1 MLLRGQGSRSDGLI
15 AIGLPRADE
24 VAVVAHAMLS
34 KRMGDR
40 FPQSTTLQGHN
51 SRSDGYRHPPFGDR
65 QRSLMNDQ
73 KSFWAIYWEFAAKAD
88 QGKKAS

>member
-40 FPQSTTLQGHN
+40 FPQSTTLQGQKML

-73 KSFWAIYWEFAAKAD
+73 NRFWASVLRRPIKARK
-88 QGKKAS
+88 QA

>member
-34 KRMGDR
+34 KRMGGSPNQRRFKDKKCSVEAMGIVIHLSAIDR
-40 FPQSTTLQGHN
+40 
-51 SRSDGYRHPPFGDR
+51 DR
-65 QRSLMNDQ
+65 
-73 KSFWAIYWEFAAKAD
+73 
-88 QGKKAS
+88 

>member
-40 FPQSTTLQGHN
+40 FHN
-51 SRSDGYRHPPFGDR
+51 QRRFKDTKCSVEAMGIVIHLSAIDR
-65 QRSLMNDQ
+65 DR
-73 KSFWAIYWEFAAKAD
+73 
-88 QGKKAS
+88 

>member
-40 FPQSTTLQGHN
+40 FPQSTTLQGHKML
-51 SRSDGYRHPPFGDR
+51 SRSYGDRHPPFGDR

-73 KSFWAIYWEFAAKAD
+73 NRFWASVLRRPIKARK
-88 QGKKAS
+88 QA

>member
-40 FPQSTTLQGHN
+40 FSQSTTLQGQKML

-73 KSFWAIYWEFAAKAD
+73 NRFWASVLRRPIKARK
-88 QGKKAS
+88 QA

>member
-1 MLLRGQGSRSDGLI
+1 MLLRGQGCRSDGLI

-40 FPQSTTLQGHN
+40 FSKVLCYKQELLIVRTPYPWSTSLILRLMKN
-51 SRSDGYRHPPFGDR
+51 DGFNLIR
-65 QRSLMNDQ
+65 
-73 KSFWAIYWEFAAKAD
+73 
-88 QGKKAS
+88 

>member
-40 FPQSTTLQGHN
+40 GPMPQCFSFP
-51 SRSDGYRHPPFGDR
+51 
-65 QRSLMNDQ
+65 
-73 KSFWAIYWEFAAKAD
+73 
-88 QGKKAS
+88 KKLPNKEEDL